1 MIHPLITLGA
11 PDSHA
16 TCSPLAILLSTYDPA
31 LFCLRFI
38 YGASMVHLGSLA
50 IHLVCLLLVM
60 FALRIGNVFAI
71 MVAVRFTCR
80 FTMNHLLFT
89 CVSHMF
95 HLWFTCSAPPL
106 RLWFTMRCIFAPPLG
121 SISATCRSHIG
132 PCRSPLSHL
141 SATSRRP
148 IGYISATSRS
158 HLGHIL
164 VTSRSHLGCI
174 SVTYQPTHGHL
185 PFTYGFIVHRAFASL
200 SCACASMEFHG
211 RWGGRCEACFSVLFQ
226 EYVRSRRGH
235 PRYFQLECSNVAN
248 GACRMHVL
256 TLSCIFQPTRHGPSC
271 QAASCFLLEFI
282 LSTKPFLLEVILVS
296 GTVLFHR
303 KHAFLRRF
311 V

>member
-1 MIHPLITLGA
+1 
-11 PDSHA
+11 
-16 TCSPLAILLSTYDPA
+16 
-31 LFCLRFI
+31 
-38 YGASMVHLGSLA
+38 MVHLGSLA
-50 IHLVCLLLVM
+50 SHLVCLRLVV
-60 FALRIGNVFAI
+60 FALRIAHVFAI
-71 MVAVRFTCR
+71 MVDLRFTCS

-185 PFTYGFIVHRAFASL
+185 PFTYGSLYRAPSV
-200 SCACASMEFHG
+200 
-211 RWGGRCEACFSVLFQ
+211 CFSVMCLRFYGISW
-226 EYVRSRRGH
+226 ETGWEMRG
-235 PRYFQLECSNVAN
+235 L
-248 GACRMHVL
+248 L
-256 TLSCIFQPTRHGPSC
+256 LSF
-271 QAASCFLLEFI
+271 
-282 LSTKPFLLEVILVS
+282 VS
-296 GTVLFHR
+296 GICEEPSGASTLFS
-303 KHAFLRRF
+303 A
-311 V
+311 